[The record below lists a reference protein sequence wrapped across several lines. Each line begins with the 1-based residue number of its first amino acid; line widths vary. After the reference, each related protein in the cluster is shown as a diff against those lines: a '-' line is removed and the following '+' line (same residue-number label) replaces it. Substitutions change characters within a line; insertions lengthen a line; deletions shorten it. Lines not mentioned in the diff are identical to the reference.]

1 MIVQVKWKVG
11 MKNWRYSTNVSLY
24 FENGKRY
31 GHSFNGITIK
41 IKMEVKVVTLT
52 PRFQQ
57 MRFYKTVGL
66 V

>member
-31 GHSFNGITIK
+31 GYSFNGITNINSSLHVLFIK
-41 IKMEVKVVTLT
+41 LIIDIINKKLLS
-52 PRFQQ
+52 
-57 MRFYKTVGL
+57 K
-66 V
+66 